1 MLRRANSVKVAT
13 FGKVN
18 DPENSQVS
26 KSESR
31 PEVLQISAVV
41 AAKTS
46 QRKHIS
52 PPQPQFWT
60 PLSEFV
66 YAFQLQLMIEVS
78 CHLPIFE
85 LARC

>member
-1 MLRRANSVKVAT
+1 MLRRANSLKVAT

-46 QRKHIS
+46 QHKHIS
-52 PPQPQFWT
+52 PPQPQFYEPLL
-60 PLSEFV
+60 PLSMLVVVFISV
-66 YAFQLQLMIEVS
+66 VL
-78 CHLPIFE
+78 H
-85 LARC
+85 